1 MAEQLVESEIVEQLV
16 LDGMAVAHI
25 LAAAADH
32 SDSAKTRIGLL
43 EIAEGSTG
51 DRGTTAFD
59 TLLGIQ
65 LSIRLA
71 AEVEL
76 VIEDELE
83 MVDEIR

>member
-1 MAEQLVESEIVEQLV
+1 
-16 LDGMAVAHI
+16 MAVAHI
-25 LAAAADH
+25 VAAAADH
-32 SDSAKTRIGLL
+32 IDSEKSRIDLL

-71 AEVEL
+71 AEVEV
-76 VIEDELE
+76 VIVDELE
-83 MVDEIR
+83 MVDGIR